1 MRMVV
6 IRRCVNR
13 SGRCGATVRRIS
25 SHFAVVVGVAA
36 AGGSVIVR
44 VVDGP
49 VVANIGRVRLR
60 YLRHGQ
66 SGRNGR

>member
-13 SGRCGATVRRIS
+13 SGRGGPTVRRIS
-25 SHFAVVVGVAA
+25 SHFAVVVAVVA
-36 AGGSVIVR
+36 AGGSVVVR

-60 YLRHGQ
+60 
-66 SGRNGR
+66 